1 MTTGGWSGTPSTR
14 GAFYI
19 SAAAPFLTTGPSSQN
34 RGDRMSDEDLV
45 TRAAQHI
52 TQGDFMGAMGIFES
66 HVEANPDDPAGYHGW
81 AESALFEIQQN
92 GNIDDNGNDRI
103 NEGQVAAYFRK
114 ASSLVPDN
122 AEFLAAHAN
131 ALLEFERIPMAVR
144 EFQKLRDLGASSDEV
159 DVSFHLYEAARML
172 IDAVDLKTDFDRS
185 HPFAR
190 QYVPVAIEFALL
202 GLGFPSAEEATEY
215 LAED

>member
-1 MTTGGWSGTPSTR
+1 
-14 GAFYI
+14 
-19 SAAAPFLTTGPSSQN
+19 
-34 RGDRMSDEDLV
+34 MSEEDLV

-52 TQGDFMGAMGIFES
+52 TQGDFMGAMALFDS

-92 GNIDDNGNDRI
+92 GNIDDKGGDRI

-114 ASSLVPDN
+114 ASGLAPDN
-122 AEFLAAHAN
+122 AEYLAAHAN
-131 ALLEFERIPMAVR
+131 ALLEFDRIPMAVR

-159 DVSFHLYEAARML
+159 DISFHLYEAARML

-185 HPFAR
+185 HPFA
-190 QYVPVAIEFALL
+190 QQFVPVAIEFALL
-202 GLGFPSAEEATEY
+202 GLGFPSADEAVEY
-215 LAED
+215 LAKEE

>member
-1 MTTGGWSGTPSTR
+1 MGRSALEQQVSTPS
-14 GAFYI
+14 
-19 SAAAPFLTTGPSSQN
+19 APFITVGPPSLD
-34 RGDRMSDEDLV
+34 RGDGMSDEDLV

-52 TQGDFMGAMGIFES
+52 TQGDFMGAMTLFES
-66 HVEANPDDPAGYHGW
+66 LVDTNPDDPAGYHGW
-81 AESALFEIQQN
+81 AEAALFEIQNN
-92 GNIDDNGNDRI
+92 GNTDDSGNDRI

-114 ASSLVPDN
+114 ASGIAPDN
-122 AEFLAAHAN
+122 SEYLAAYAN
-131 ALLEFERIPMAVR
+131 ALLAFDRIPMAVR

-159 DVSFHLYEAARML
+159 DVSIDLYEAARML

-202 GLGFPSAEEATEY
+202 GLGFPSANEATEY

>member
-1 MTTGGWSGTPSTR
+1 MSLGEVVGLDLQLALFGEAHAEDRVLRDELGGEFAGVVTCQQYPMGVMTL
-14 GAFYI
+14 F
-19 SAAAPFLTTGPSSQN
+19 
-34 RGDRMSDEDLV
+34 D
-45 TRAAQHI
+45 
-52 TQGDFMGAMGIFES
+52 S

-92 GNIDDNGNDRI
+92 GNIDDKGGDRV

-114 ASSLVPDN
+114 ASGLAPDN
-122 AEFLAAHAN
+122 AEYLAAHAN
-131 ALLEFERIPMAVR
+131 ALLEFDRIPMAVR

-185 HPFAR
+185 HPFA
-190 QYVPVAIEFALL
+190 QKFVPVAIEFALL
-202 GLGFPSAEEATEY
+202 GLGFPSADEAAEY
-215 LAED
+215 LAKEE

>member
-1 MTTGGWSGTPSTR
+1 
-14 GAFYI
+14 
-19 SAAAPFLTTGPSSQN
+19 
-34 RGDRMSDEDLV
+34 MSDEDLE

-52 TQGDFMGAMGIFES
+52 TQGDFMGAMGLCEA
-66 HVEANPDDPAGYHGW
+66 HVEANPDDPSGYHGW
-81 AESALFEIQQN
+81 AEAALFEIQQN

-122 AEFLAAHAN
+122 AEYLAAHAN
-131 ALLEFERIPMAVR
+131 ALLEFDRIPMAVR
-144 EFQKLRDLGASSDEV
+144 ELQKLRDLGASSEEV

-172 IDAVDLKTDFDRS
+172 IDAVDLKTDLDRS

-202 GLGFPSAEEATEY
+202 GLGFPSAQEATEY
-215 LAED
+215 LAEE

>member
-1 MTTGGWSGTPSTR
+1 
-14 GAFYI
+14 
-19 SAAAPFLTTGPSSQN
+19 
-34 RGDRMSDEDLV
+34 MSDEDTV

-52 TQGDFMGAMGIFES
+52 TQGDFMGAMSLFES
-66 HVEANPDDPAGYHGW
+66 HVEANPDDPTGYHGW

-103 NEGQVAAYFRK
+103 NDGQVAAYFRK
-114 ASSLVPDN
+114 ASSLAPDN
-122 AEFLAAHAN
+122 AEYLAAHAN
-131 ALLEFERIPMAVR
+131 ALLEFDRIPMAVR

-172 IDAVDLKTDFDRS
+172 IDSVDLKTDFDRS

-190 QYVPVAIEFALL
+190 QYVQVSIEFAHL
-202 GLGFPSAEEATEY
+202 GLPYPSAE
-215 LAED
+215 

>member
-1 MTTGGWSGTPSTR
+1 METLSTR

-19 SAAAPFLTTGPSSQN
+19 SVAAPFLTSGLPSWD
-34 RGDRMSDEDLV
+34 RGNEMSDEDLM

-52 TQGDFMGAMGIFES
+52 MQGDFMGAMGLFES
-66 HVEANPDDPAGYHGW
+66 HVEANPDDPTGYHGW

-114 ASSLVPDN
+114 ASSLAPDN
-122 AEFLAAHAN
+122 AEYLAAHAN
-131 ALLEFERIPMAVR
+131 ALLEFDRIPMAVR

-172 IDAVDLKTDFDRS
+172 IDSVDLKTDFDRS

-190 QYVPVAIEFALL
+190 QYVPVSIEFALL

>member
-1 MTTGGWSGTPSTR
+1 
-14 GAFYI
+14 
-19 SAAAPFLTTGPSSQN
+19 
-34 RGDRMSDEDLV
+34 MSDEDTV

-52 TQGDFMGAMGIFES
+52 TQGDFMGAMSLFES
-66 HVEANPDDPAGYHGW
+66 HVEANPDDPTGYHGW

-92 GNIDDNGNDRI
+92 GNIDDNGNDRS

-114 ASSLVPDN
+114 ASSLAPDN
-122 AEFLAAHAN
+122 AEYLAAHAN
-131 ALLEFERIPMAVR
+131 ALLEFDRIPMAVR

-172 IDAVDLKTDFDRS
+172 IDSVDLKTDFDRS

-190 QYVPVAIEFALL
+190 QYVPVSIEFALL

-215 LAED
+215 LTED